1 MNYNQLITLYR
12 SDPLVKNAINYRI
25 NLNNLKGFRNDYKN
39 TVKSPTGSLQNRL
52 LLDALVNYTRVNTT
66 NANRRKIK
74 QLFNRVGKLN
84 NFNRLLNKYRREYL
98 KPRLEQ
104 LHRNRLNQE
113 LMNRMRSNANANN
126 NNNTPRRGPLGENIN
141 YNTLCRGCNLGA
153 APGNRLHCPACLAG
167 RI

>member
-1 MNYNQLITLYR
+1 MNYNQLFNLYR
-12 SDPLVKNAINYRI
+12 SDPRIRNGVNYRI
-25 NLNNLKGFRNDYKN
+25 NVDTLPAFRNDYQN
-39 TVKSPTGSLQNRL
+39 TVRNPAGRLQNRL
-52 LLDALVNYTRVNTT
+52 LLDALMNYTRVNTT

-74 QLFNRVGKLN
+74 QVFNRVGNLN
-84 NFNRLLNKYRREYL
+84 KFNRLLNKYRREYL

-113 LMNRMRSNANANN
+113 RMNRMIANADN